1 MSSKRSTMARIQAL
15 TAVDKSDAS
24 VGDLGWWRG
33 RRRAVR
39 DQRTEELGRV
49 TSAVARGGG
58 AIEHEEEIA
67 HRVVHGLKDDLRLAR
82 AAYARVQMG
91 RVPRLLEWLEE
102 INARVESWEL
112 LASMGPEELLKVK
125 ASIQSELASA
135 LSLVEKVLDGPVPL
149 ASRVQKPKIDE
160 SSREEK
166 AKRAV
171 LQAFMLEFDQVL
183 REGAIE
189 RGLLESPVV
198 MRDKLAG
205 EAVVEA
211 EAVEVVGGG
220 ADHEGGADSASRDS
234 D

>member
-1 MSSKRSTMARIQAL
+1 MARIQAL
-15 TAVDKSDAS
+15 TSVDKSDAS
-24 VGDLGWWRG
+24 VGDLAWWRG
-33 RRRAVR
+33 RKRAVR
-39 DQRTEELGRV
+39 DPRTEELGKV

-82 AAYARVQMG
+82 AAFARVQMG
-91 RVPRLLEWLEE
+91 RVPRLLQWLEE
-102 INARVESWEL
+102 INDRVESWDL
-112 LASMGPEELLKVK
+112 ITSMGPEELLKVK
-125 ASIQSELASA
+125 ASIQSELAGA
-135 LSLVEKVLDGPVPL
+135 LSLVEKVLDSPVPL

-189 RGLLESPVV
+189 RGLLESPVK

-205 EAVVEA
+205 EVVEA

-220 ADHEGGADSASRDS
+220 TDHEGGADTASVDP